1 MVRYKLEPGAN
12 SPIEASP
19 YRRENGRR
27 VAVENRRKATVWRA
41 RCQYCTEDGARIEVA
56 RWAKTKPDAVKAVED
71 ALDEIRLKDAAEE
84 DSVLT
89 PTTPFVDAGA
99 VWLDWIQRPEARPA
113 RGGLSER
120 TKREYRSHYYRHID
134 AVGSPLRGRTIA
146 QVNEPQRIILFLQ
159 RIADSSGNASAK
171 MSRSVLSGILGLC
184 LRRGVIRVNFAATI
198 GAVSTA
204 TPKQSVRNRKRAFT
218 RAERTEVLTHADA
231 LAQAATNLRTQ
242 RKWAATA
249 DLMSLMAG
257 TGARINEAR
266 LLLWEDVDLIAGR
279 VRIRGT
285 KTTSSDRINNLPQ
298 WLIERLHHRRQVM
311 LGWKHPDPFVF
322 SLGFPEEH
330 VLANG
335 LRRYGP
341 NNVPPGDSNLGKWVR
356 DVLDGAGFTW
366 AIPHT
371 FRRTVA
377 TLLSEAGVPVGVIA
391 DQLGHADAS
400 MTMSVY
406 LGRDPLGDKSEI
418 GPLL

>member
-1 MVRYKLEPGAN
+1 M
-12 SPIEASP
+12 
-19 YRRENGRR
+19 
-27 VAVENRRKATVWRA
+27 WRA

-159 RIADSSGNASAK
+159 RIADSSGNTSAK

-204 TPKQSVRNRKRAFT
+204 TPKQSVRNRKRA
-218 RAERTEVLTHADA
+218 
-231 LAQAATNLRTQ
+231 
-242 RKWAATA
+242 
-249 DLMSLMAG
+249 
-257 TGARINEAR
+257 
-266 LLLWEDVDLIAGR
+266 
-279 VRIRGT
+279 
-285 KTTSSDRINNLPQ
+285 
-298 WLIERLHHRRQVM
+298 
-311 LGWKHPDPFVF
+311 
-322 SLGFPEEH
+322 
-330 VLANG
+330 
-335 LRRYGP
+335 
-341 NNVPPGDSNLGKWVR
+341 
-356 DVLDGAGFTW
+356 
-366 AIPHT
+366 
-371 FRRTVA
+371 
-377 TLLSEAGVPVGVIA
+377 
-391 DQLGHADAS
+391 
-400 MTMSVY
+400 
-406 LGRDPLGDKSEI
+406 
-418 GPLL
+418 